1 MGHGLEG
8 RLDLADGMGQVDARD
23 GMTSAASVVV
33 HVDAGRRNDE
43 MPGLRIRTEI
53 GAPPERC
60 FDLSRSIDLHVESMA
75 ASRERAVAG
84 VTSGLIGFGQ
94 EVSWEARHFGRL
106 WRMTSRITEF
116 ESPHRFVD
124 EMVSGPFRRFRH
136 EHCFEPSGEGTLM
149 TDVVEFQMPGWL
161 IVNTVAA
168 AYLRH
173 LLVTRNGLI
182 RSKAERG

>member
-1 MGHGLEG
+1 
-8 RLDLADGMGQVDARD
+8 
-23 GMTSAASVVV
+23 
-33 HVDAGRRNDE
+33 

-94 EVSWEARHFGRL
+94 EVSWEARHFGRT
-106 WRMTSRITEF
+106 WHMTSRITEF
-116 ESPHRFVD
+116 EPPRRFVD
-124 EMVSGPFRRFRH
+124 EMVRGPFTRFRH
-136 EHCFEPSGEGTLM
+136 EHRFEPSNKGTLM
-149 TDVVEFQMPGWL
+149 TDLVEFQMPGWV
-161 IVNTVAA
+161 IVNTAGT

-173 LLVTRNGLI
+173 LLVIRNTLI
-182 RSKAERG
+182 RAEAERG